1 MKVLKKLVGAAAL
14 MVATT
19 GAVHAIEYTSTYDP
33 DPDRLITFITPV
45 SYSHDLTSSG
55 LPDNATLNSAILEV
69 RLWDLLLGSE
79 TVRFFFNGNLS
90 DTVQNVSFFGQTY
103 DFNVETELQQTGIL
117 NVTLTVAGLFQTVNL
132 AWSRLTVD
140 VDPITPGEVPEPA
153 TLLTLG
159 AGLLGVAATRRRTF
173 RKD

>member
-33 DPDRLITFITPV
+33 DPQRLITFTTLC
-45 SYSHDLTSSG
+45 SYCHDLSSSG
-55 LPDNATLNSAILEV
+55 LPDNDRLNSASLEE
-69 RLWDLLLGSE
+69 RLWDLLLGSA

-103 DFNVETELQQTGIL
+103 DFGVETELQQTGIL
-117 NVTLTVAGLFQTVNL
+117 SVTLTVAG
-132 AWSRLTVD
+132 
-140 VDPITPGEVPEPA
+140 
-153 TLLTLG
+153 
-159 AGLLGVAATRRRTF
+159 
-173 RKD
+173 